1 MFRILAAA
9 SLGLATIV
17 ALPAG
22 SALAHEKWR
31 SKLDDGQPISQDWAR
46 TGRFDSVILAGA
58 DNVTVTRGD
67 RWQIRAIGSAEVLAE
82 LRFLVED
89 GKITVGRRHRHDRIE
104 GTARIEIVAPAVE
117 DVVLAGSGNLS
128 VDAMNG
134 SEIGATVAG
143 SGTIEVNRVQASELK
158 ATIAGSGDLHIAG
171 HADEGKI
178 TIAGSGD
185 IDGRD
190 LRVGRASVSIAGSGD
205 ARFRADGRVSASII
219 GSGGAVVTGTTDCSQ
234 TRMGSGRLTC
244 SR

>member
-17 ALPAG
+17 ALPADT
-22 SALAHEKWR
+22 AIAHGKWHSR
-31 SKLDDGQPISQDWAR
+31 LDDGQPISQDWAR
-46 TGRFDSVILAGA
+46 TGRFDSVVLAGA
-58 DNVTVTRGD
+58 DNLTVTRGD
-67 RWQIRAIGSAEVLAE
+67 RWQIRASGSSEVLAE

-89 GKITVGRRHRHDRIE
+89 GKITIGRRHRHDRID
-104 GTARIEIVAPAVE
+104 GTARIEIIAPAVE
-117 DVVLAGSGNLS
+117 DVVLAGSGDLS

-134 SEIGATVAG
+134 EDIGATVAG
-143 SGTIEVNRVQASELK
+143 SGTIDIRRVQASELK

-171 HADEGKI
+171 QADDGKI

-185 IDGRD
+185 IHGRG
-190 LRVGRASVSIAGSGD
+190 LRVGRANVTIAGSGD
-205 ARFRADGRVSASII
+205 ARFHADGRVSASIV

-244 SR
+244 TR